1 LRIFRI
7 SFAFAADFFR
17 TAEVGITLNG
27 AAKGAAVSHMKCM
40 NGKRIALAL
49 VLVTAPAIYAQ
60 PAEPAAPPPTWYDTV
75 HADGFVDVYYAW
87 NANSP
92 QSHDNFIA
100 GTGTTA
106 ARANEFGL
114 NLAAVELVQEA
125 KPLGF
130 HLSLMAG
137 NGAEIVHAGEP
148 AGSATGSGVFRNI
161 YEASV
166 SYLAPAGKG
175 LLLTAGT
182 FPSHIGFEAFYS
194 KDNWQY
200 TRGWLGELSPY
211 YQTGIKAAYSF
222 NDHWSAQIHVL
233 NGWQLIGDNNDG
245 KSLGTQVAYASD
257 RLSASLN
264 TFAGPELPHDNS
276 HLRLFG
282 DLVATYKAT
291 PKLSLGASIDRGRQE
306 LPGNTAANWLGIAGY
321 GRYDIDQKHAFAIRV
336 ERFRDPD
343 NGISGTAQT
352 LSEATLT
359 YTYRP
364 VKNLLLRME
373 ARQDHSTAAVFE
385 RHQNDKS
392 RNQTLAMVSAV
403 VTFGQQ

>member
-1 LRIFRI
+1 MKKNDNFILYLAVAMFLATALAAR
-7 SFAFAADFFR
+7 AAD
-17 TAEVGITLNG
+17 T
-27 AAKGAAVSHMKCM
+27 
-40 NGKRIALAL
+40 
-49 VLVTAPAIYAQ
+49 P
-60 PAEPAAPPPTWYDTV
+60 PAATDSPAAEAASQPKWYANL
-75 HADGFVDVYYAW
+75 HADGFIDLDYAW

-92 QSHDNFIA
+92 QSHDNFIS
-100 GTGTTA
+100 GTGTTGQ
-106 ARANEFGL
+106 RANEFAL
-114 NLAAVELVQEA
+114 NLAAVELFQEA
-125 KPLGF
+125 KPVGF
-130 HLSLMAG
+130 HLSLVAG

-166 SYLAPAGKG
+166 SYLVPAGKG

-182 FPSHIGFEAFYS
+182 YPSHIGFEAFYS

-222 NDHWSAQIHVL
+222 NDHWSAQLHLL

-245 KSLGTQVAYASD
+245 KSVGTQVAYSSD
-257 RLSASLN
+257 RLSASFN
-264 TFAGPELPHDNS
+264 TFIGPELPHDNS

-291 PKLSLGASIDRGRQE
+291 PNLSLGTSLDRGRQE
-306 LPGNTAANWLGIAGY
+306 LPAATAANWLGIAGY
-321 GRYDIDQKHAFAIRV
+321 ARYDIDPKHAMALRA
-336 ERFRDPD
+336 ERFQDPD

-364 VKNLLLRME
+364 GKNLLLRIE
-373 ARQDHSTAAVFE
+373 ARHDHSTAGVFD

-392 RNQTLAMVSAV
+392 RNQTLALVSAV
-403 VTFGQQ
+403 VTFGQ